1 MVILLMLVGG
11 SSGSCAGGLKTGTV
25 GVLLLALRSGLQGR
39 DVVTFRGR
47 TIPDQKVLS
56 AMTLMLVFVF
66 LFIAASMG
74 IAIVDDVPYLA
85 AAYETASAMATV
97 GVTTGITP
105 ELSTVSHIILILLM
119 YLGRV
124 GVLSLSLAFM
134 TQKKA
139 HSKINYP
146 HADVMIG

>member
-1 MVILLMLVGG
+1 MSLVMCILLMLVGG

-74 IAIVDDVPYLA
+74 IAIVDDVPYL
-85 AAYETASAMATV
+85 
-97 GVTTGITP
+97 GG
-105 ELSTVSHIILILLM
+105 
-119 YLGRV
+119 
-124 GVLSLSLAFM
+124 SL
-134 TQKKA
+134 
-139 HSKINYP
+139 
-146 HADVMIG
+146 

>member
-1 MVILLMLVGG
+1 MCILLMLVGG

-74 IAIVDDVPYLA
+74 IAIVDDVA